1 MTVEELI
8 KKLSELPQDSKV
20 FVSHLCMG
28 WISEKNVKLI
38 EDDNFVKFVSSYE
51 E

>member
-8 KKLSELPQDSKV
+8 KKLSELPLDSRV

-38 EDDNFVKFVSSYE
+38 EDNNIVKFVSSHE

>member
-1 MTVEELI
+1 MTIEELI
-8 KKLSELPQDSKV
+8 KKLSEFPPDSKV

-28 WISEKNVKLI
+28 WINEKNVKLI
-38 EDDNFVKFVSSYE
+38 ENDNMVKFVSSYE